1 MPDQIHAYVGTAIYY
16 MQPILA
22 HALVHHICN
31 VEEMG
36 TDRYANG
43 AVEKCLLLGEK
54 LRRRWCID
62 IDNLYI
68 YKFDKKHFL

>member
-1 MPDQIHAYVGTAIYY
+1 MPNQIHVGTAIYC

-22 HALVHHICN
+22 HKLVHHIYN

-43 AVEKCLLLGEK
+43 AVEKCLPLGKKLADGALTLTICIFIKHLLPK
-54 LRRRWCID
+54 PL
-62 IDNLYI
+62 L
-68 YKFDKKHFL
+68 

>member
-1 MPDQIHAYVGTAIYY
+1 MPRQNTRVGTAIYY

-22 HALVHHICN
+22 HTLVHQIYN

-43 AVEKCLLLGEK
+43 AVEKCLLLGKK
-54 LRRRWCID
+54 LANGALTFTIH
-62 IDNLYI
+62 IFINLKENTYCN
-68 YKFDKKHFL
+68 